1 MGEVNITSTSETGL
15 QKWKYLSFIGKEKL
29 LKSVD
34 MKSNHEIMMKKMM
47 EFSFIMEVRMMVRVS
62 LGDSLNKNISR
73 KK

>member
-1 MGEVNITSTSETGL
+1 MGEVNITSTSEIGL